1 MKYKYIAIAVGILV
15 LGTFLSPA
23 WAAFYDVPT
32 GTAGEGYIQELESRG
47 YVSGYSDGT
56 FKPQNLVNRAE
67 FLKVLMKASGH
78 EGSTVQR
85 CLGGDGT
92 TRCMPDVRCFT
103 DFTAATPEW
112 YWEFACSAKA
122 AGIID
127 GYPDGSFGGNKWVNV
142 AEAVKMTVDAFGVP
156 VPQYFRAPDHWYDPY
171 MDAASSTT
179 AFDIVPRIPEHL
191 LQRGEMAA
199 LIGSFVTM
207 EGKSCFSSNDCGTDQ
222 YCSTEN
228 GDCFSSCKPG
238 AEACIQACSGFCKAE
253 ETMLK

>member
-1 MKYKYIAIAVGILV
+1 MKYKYIAMAIGILA

-23 WAAFYDVPT
+23 FAAFSDVSSD
-32 GTAGEGYIQELESRG
+32 TATRTYINDLESRG
-47 YVSGYSDGT
+47 IVEGYYDGT
-56 FKPQNLVNRAE
+56 FKPENWVNRAE

-78 EGSTVQR
+78 ETDTVQR

-92 TRCMPDVRCFT
+92 TRCMPTVNCFK
-103 DFTAATPEW
+103 DFTGARPEW
-112 YWEFACSAKA
+112 FWEFACSAKA

-127 GYPDGSFGGNKWVNV
+127 GYPDGTFGGNQWVNV

-156 VPQYFRAPDHWYDPY
+156 LPQYFRAPDHWYDPY
-171 MDAASSTT
+171 MDAAASTT
-179 AFDIVPRIPEHL
+179 AFDIVPRIPENAL
-191 LQRGEMAA
+191 KRGEMAA
-199 LIGSFVTM
+199 LIGAFITM
-207 EGKSCFSSNDCGTDQ
+207 EGKSCFSSDDCGTDQ

-238 AEACIQACSGFCKAE
+238 AEACIQACSGFCKAQ